1 MSTIP
6 GEDAVSSGVTIRSV
20 PDDRDPS
27 ALPVTQRQQGNSELD
42 ETFVVNLIKSFGSMR
57 AFEEAAAV
65 TIDSMTSSGWL
76 WLVKVDGRIEF
87 RVSYAAG
94 TIVSE
99 HRLQSGQPSGLAFV
113 NVEQTKPQ
121 PEVRSTADEPQSKR
135 EWSAEPSSKT
145 VPVRAAH
152 FSGPASTSPF
162 DKQKSTIHP
171 LACLSMHERAYLDT
185 FGHGGKLEYFRRW
198 LHALDFDKFNARL
211 DLPVRHEQASLILRF
226 NASLEQITPEEA
238 EFTNE
243 KLAAAKAYDDALQDP
258 MERLYTTCPPSLL
271 LRWADDT
278 DVTNQGLRTEQ
289 SFRHFHWS
297 EWAHGRLVA
306 SEEVSES
313 TEVAAGEAAAAE
325 GEASTSMTTASEGE
339 AREETTAAAAAAE
352 PSSSEP
358 TAEEASASETEAA
371 KDESPKS
378 SP

>member
-1 MSTIP
+1 MSTFP
-6 GEDAVSSGVTIRSV
+6 GADAVSSGVTIRSV
-20 PDDRDPS
+20 PDDRDLS
-27 ALPVTQRQQGNSELD
+27 GLPVTQRQQGNSELD
-42 ETFVVNLIKSFGSMR
+42 ENFVVNLIKSFGSMR

-121 PEVRSTADEPQSKR
+121 PEVGSIADEPQSKR
-135 EWSAEPSSKT
+135 EWSAEPSST
-145 VPVRAAH
+145 TIPMRAAH

-198 LHALDFDKFNARL
+198 LHALDFDKLNARL
-211 DLPVRHEQASLILRF
+211 DLPVRHGQASLILRF

-243 KLAAAKAYDDALQDP
+243 KLAAAKAYDDALEDP
-258 MERLYTTCPPSLL
+258 KERLYTTCPPSLL
-271 LRWADDT
+271 VRWADDT
-278 DVTNQGLRTEQ
+278 DVTDQELRREQ
-289 SFRHFHWS
+289 CFKHFHWS

-306 SEEVSES
+306 AEEEVSES

-325 GEASTSMTTASEGE
+325 GEAQ
-339 AREETTAAAAAAE
+339 EETTTAAASAE
-352 PSSSEP
+352 PSSSEL
-358 TAEEASASETEAA
+358 TAEEAFSSETEAA

>member
-1 MSTIP
+1 MSTFP
-6 GEDAVSSGVTIRSV
+6 GADAVSSCVTIRSV

-27 ALPVTQRQQGNSELD
+27 GLPVTQRQQGNSELD
-42 ETFVVNLIKSFGSMR
+42 ENFVVNLIKSFGSMR

-99 HRLQSGQPSGLAFV
+99 YRLQSGQPSGVAFV

-121 PEVRSTADEPQSKR
+121 PEVGSTDDELQRKR

-145 VPVRAAH
+145 IPVRAAH

-198 LHALDFDKFNARL
+198 LHALDFDKLNARL
-211 DLPVRHEQASLILRF
+211 DLPVRHGQASLILRF

-243 KLAAAKAYDDALQDP
+243 KLAAAKAYDDALEDP
-258 MERLYTTCPPSLL
+258 KERLYTTCPPSLL

-278 DVTNQGLRTEQ
+278 DVTDQGLRREQ
-289 SFRHFHWS
+289 SFKHFHWS
-297 EWAHGRLVA
+297 EWAHGRLLA
-306 SEEVSES
+306 AEEEEVSES
-313 TEVAAGEAAAAE
+313 TDVAAGEAAAAE
-325 GEASTSMTTASEGE
+325 GEAQ
-339 AREETTAAAAAAE
+339 EETTAAAASVE
-352 PSSSEP
+352 PSSSVL
-358 TAEEASASETEAA
+358 TAGEASSLETEAA